1 MSKKIV
7 KMSKKNSS
15 NEQKYYW
22 NEQKQRSLNEEKTR
36 IDTVNSSNESKG
48 KLK

>member
-1 MSKKIV
+1 MSQKIV
-7 KMSKKNSS
+7 QIRKKNSS
-15 NEQKYYW
+15 

-36 IDTVNSSNESKG
+36 IDTVNSSNKSKG